1 MDGSRTCARE
11 GCPALLPVFAVAEPE
26 RTARLRE
33 LRLAS
38 LLLLGRRHTLTQ
50 AVAAALIDP
59 AAVVGALDELDAL
72 PALPRRR
79 LLATIAAIL
88 PTESR
93 AHAMVEPA

>member
-1 MDGSRTCARE
+1 MRS
-11 GCPALLPVFAVAEPE
+11 ALLPVFAVAEPE
-26 RTARLRE
+26 RSARLRE

-50 AVAAALIDP
+50 AVAAALADP
-59 AAVVGALDELDAL
+59 AALAVALDELEAL
-72 PALPRRR
+72 PALSLQR
-79 LLATIAAIL
+79 LSATLASIL